1 MSSGS
6 ERTPSPI
13 LVNIATVVLW
23 AILLGTLPFGITVIH
38 WGLDN
43 LNRDQPYCNGIA
55 MSRGETCVNHGVRA
69 SQWETNYDGQLAQE
83 HMGAKVQIVVGA
95 VLSVIG
101 AGLLF
106 LLVISRLGIWPKRK
120 LDELLV
126 TPAQAALLLGVSSM
140 ELSAS
145 SDALLDD
152 SACLADRDCLAAFA
166 PAQLAAYGHGGWT
179 RMRIHTL
186 TESIGGHPGAT
197 AAQIIEAVI
206 DFPSAEAA
214 ASMQRTQAQ
223 LWAAAVGRN
232 VTYRHGEQLSPWV
245 FGPLGNTGEMLT
257 ICRTQED
264 GGGWTAQR
272 ALAACGTVVIDVQ
285 VSGFWSG
292 NDQARQLLEVIVAA
306 VSSG

>member
-55 MSRGETCVNHGVRA
+55 MSRGDTCVNHGVRA

-83 HMGAKVQIVVGA
+83 HMGAKVQIVVGV

-106 LLVISRLGIWPKRK
+106 LVVISRLGIWPKRK

-126 TPAQAALLLGVSSM
+126 TPAQAAVLLGVSGM

-145 SDALLDD
+145 SDILLDD
-152 SACLADRDCLAAFA
+152 SACLADRDCLAAFT
-166 PAQLAAYGHGGWT
+166 PAQLSAYGHCGWT
-179 RMRIHTL
+179 GMRIHTL
-186 TESIGGHPGAT
+186 TENAGGRPGTT

-214 ASMQRTQAQ
+214 ASMQRAQAQ
-223 LWAAAVGRN
+223 LWAAAVGRS
-232 VTYRHGEQLSPWV
+232 VTYRHGEQLSSWV
-245 FGPLGNTGEMLT
+245 FGPLSNTGEMLT
-257 ICRTQED
+257 IRRTQED

-272 ALAACGTVVIDVQ
+272 ALTVRGTVVVDVQ

-292 NDQARQLLEVIVAA
+292 NDQARQLLEVIVAT